1 MGTIKKETPI
11 QDLNKNLYDKVKSSP
26 KIAQSATF
34 SFDVKNTATNH
45 DNNTVPPKTKKV
57 SSKTSSQKLDK
68 GKPGRKKSDKKDQNG
83 SKRKSAPATETVSS
97 EKASP
102 IKKKKRHNSTSQ
114 VDKDPNAVT
123 GIKNTIE
130 SNDRTDYQID
140 PDDDSYNSV
149 TCSCGKPFHGRL
161 MVECESCEIWYLADC
176 VGLTNETIPEKF
188 ICDKKVACS
197 DFAKKQ
203 MSGTSEQKK

>member
-1 MGTIKKETPI
+1 MGT
-11 QDLNKNLYDKVKSSP
+11 
-26 KIAQSATF
+26 
-34 SFDVKNTATNH
+34 
-45 DNNTVPPKTKKV
+45 KTKKV
-57 SSKTSSQKLDK
+57 SSKPSQKSEK
-68 GKPGRKKSDKKDQNG
+68 GKPGRKKSDKSNQNG
-83 SKRKSAPATETVSS
+83 SKRKSAPATETISS

-140 PDDDSYNSV
+140 PDDESYNSV

-161 MVECESCEIWYLADC
+161 MVECESCEIWYHADC

>member
-1 MGTIKKETPI
+1 MG
-11 QDLNKNLYDKVKSSP
+11 KS
-26 KIAQSATF
+26 
-34 SFDVKNTATNH
+34 
-45 DNNTVPPKTKKV
+45 
-57 SSKTSSQKLDK
+57 DK

-130 SNDRTDYQID
+130 SDDRTDYQID
-140 PDDDSYNSV
+140 PDDESYNSV

-161 MVECESCEIWYLADC
+161 MVECECCEIWYHADC
-176 VGLTNETIPEKF
+176 VGLTNETIPDKF
-188 ICDKKVACS
+188 ICDKNAACREFEKS
-197 DFAKKQ
+197 KQNAVTTKK
-203 MSGTSEQKK
+203 SRKGGRKK